1 MGHYVGIDL
10 HRRRSVIVVLDDDGE
25 EVWSRKIDN
34 DPATLAAAIVDAGPD
49 PEVVI
54 EATWGWYWAADVIA
68 DAGGTVHLAHPLGIA
83 GFENRRVKNDQI
95 DARLL
100 ADLLRMGMLPE
111 AWIAP
116 GPIREQRELV
126 RYRRKLSQ
134 LRAGLKTQ
142 VHAVI
147 GKEGLIPPVKHLWGP
162 GGKDWLD
169 DTQMAAAFEDRLRS
183 LRRLIKTY
191 DAEIVRLDAR
201 IAAMFQGHPGY
212 ETIQQ
217 IHGVGPV
224 FAAIFVAEIGDVTRF
239 DNARQISSW
248 AGMTPRHRESD
259 TVTHRGAIT
268 KQGPRLVRWA
278 AVEAVSRNHRIE
290 PIHDVYVRVG
300 QRRGVNKGR
309 VAAARKL
316 LTLVFYGLRDLEVRC
331 LDITHPTTEAA

>member
-10 HRRRSVIVVLDDDGE
+10 HRRRSVIVVLDQDGE
-25 EVWSRKIDN
+25 ELWTRKIDN
-34 DPATLAAAIVDAGPD
+34 TPENLAAAIRDAGPA

-54 EATWGWYWAADVIA
+54 EATWGWYWAADVITE
-68 DAGGTVHLAHPLGIA
+68 AGGIVHLAHPLGIA
-83 GFENRRVKNDQI
+83 AFENRRVKTDKI

-116 GPIREQRELV
+116 PPVREQRELV

-134 LRAGLKTQ
+134 LRAGLKAQ

-147 GKEGLIPPVKHLWGP
+147 GKEGLIPPMNHLWGP

-169 DTQMAAAFEDRLRS
+169 NTQMAAAFEDRLRS

-191 DAEIVRLDAR
+191 DNEIVRLDAR
-201 IAAMFQGHPGY
+201 IVGVFKGHPGY

-259 TVTHRGAIT
+259 VKAHRGAIT

-278 AVEAVSRNHRIE
+278 AVEAVSRNHQIE
-290 PIHDVYVRVG
+290 PIHDIYVRVG

-331 LDITHPTTEAA
+331 LDIAHPTLEAA